1 VSESFTNDAAGFTGT
16 FYQVPFQCSCTAG
29 SVGLQIYF
37 DAASQGYT
45 VTSDGV
51 SQTFLPGDRDPSRSS
66 TAISVYLK
74 SDGVHLDTLSLTN
87 PGTSGAL
94 TYQYVGAGF
103 WQRQTSVSDPLIP
116 ANNHFDLDNRAFT
129 YGVETPDSALPRT
142 GSGGYAVDLV
152 GALNGEVPSI
162 LSGDGTLSVNFG
174 SGAVATSG
182 TLTEYSIDAAP
193 LVLSTGTFSGQAQLS
208 SSTNAFGGT
217 FGLTATNTFSG
228 GLNGRFYG
236 PLAEEVGA
244 VWSVTN
250 PDGSAGTGTI
260 TGRVDDSINV
270 TLASSKTPVSDGS
283 DALAISYDAASQS
296 YTLTAAGRT
305 VSLDAADRDLAGSS
319 ATFDLFRKTL
329 ADGSTLDA
337 RIYNAA
343 GSPLALSY
351 TSFAE
356 LVFRGPD
363 GVAATGYQLLGQR
376 TAASQM
382 PRTGSASYTGA
393 IYGRGAVNGA
403 ASSAFYAL
411 GGTSRLNVD
420 FGSNRAS
427 GSLAI
432 TGTNADGTRDFGS
445 FGFQS
450 TAMSGGQF
458 SATAGGANA
467 TGSVNGAFFGPNAQE
482 FGAGFAINQGYAN
495 GDAATFTGVTIGKKA
510 P

>member
-1 VSESFTNDAAGFTGT
+1 MSESFTNDAAGFTGT
-16 FYQVPFQCSCTAG
+16 FYQVPFQCSCTAN
-29 SVGLQIYF
+29 SLSLQVYF
-37 DAASQGYT
+37 DAVSQGYT

-51 SQTFLPGDRDPSRSS
+51 SQTFLPGDLDPSRSS
-66 TAISVYLK
+66 SAISVYVQ
-74 SDGVHLDTLSLTN
+74 SDGTHLDTLSLTN

-103 WQRQTSVSDPLIP
+103 WQRQTWVSDPLVS
-116 ANNHFDLDNRAFT
+116 ANDHFDLDYRAFT

-142 GSGGYAVDLV
+142 GSAGYAVDLV
-152 GALNGEVPSI
+152 GALDGEVPSI
-162 LSGDGTLSVNFG
+162 LTGDGTLSVNFA
-174 SGAVATSG
+174 SGAVATTG
-182 TLTEYSIDAAP
+182 TLTEYSIDSTP
-193 LVLSTGTFSGQAQLS
+193 IVLSTGTFDGQAQLS

-217 FGLTATNTFSG
+217 FDLTATSAFSG
-228 GLNGRFYG
+228 GLHGRFYG

-270 TLASSKTPVSDGS
+270 TLGSSKTPVSDG
-283 DALAISYDAASQS
+283 DAFAISYDAAAQS

-305 VSLDAADRDLAGSS
+305 VSLDGADRDIAGSS
-319 ATFDLFRKTL
+319 AAFDLFRKTL

-376 TAASQM
+376 TAAGQM
-382 PRTGSASYTGA
+382 PRTGSASYNGA
-393 IYGRGAVNGA
+393 IYGQGSVRGA
-403 ASSAFYAL
+403 ASSACYAL

-420 FGSNRAS
+420 FASNSAS

-458 SATAGGANA
+458 SAGATGANA

-482 FGAGFAINQGYAN
+482 FGAGFAISQGYAN
-495 GDAATFTGVTIGKKA
+495 GDTGTLTGVTIGKKA